1 MHPQADGHSP
11 DRTKRIILPRP
22 MGSTLPITSER
33 LAKLREFGLSEYAA
47 RTYLAL
53 LDLGTTEARD
63 VAALSKVP
71 ASKIYHVLDQL
82 HEKGLVV
89 ILPEFPRKYAP
100 VPFGEFLE
108 KLHEK
113 HEQMARTLRDDR
125 DTLLEMFAV
134 VGDTTSGDRGT
145 LTLLRGR
152 RNVLERFDEL
162 LASARHDLLLL
173 ATPGLLVRLRA
184 WAPAI
189 QDAHRRGVSVR
200 LLVPTNPPAGIQS
213 LPAEVR
219 LRDASGP
226 GERGALL
233 VIDGQK
239 ALLVHFLPDDGHS
252 YEGTDTAVY
261 TDKEGIVAV
270 LASLAETPW
279 SHAPPL
285 PSAHTVPVS
294 GATPASV
301 PLRDGP

>member
-1 MHPQADGHSP
+1 M
-11 DRTKRIILPRP
+11 
-22 MGSTLPITSER
+22 
-33 LAKLREFGLSEYAA
+33 AKLREFGLSEYAA

-108 KLHEK
+108 KLEEK
-113 HEQMARTLRDDR
+113 HEATLRTLKKDR
-125 DTLLEMFAV
+125 GTLLEMFAV

-162 LASARHDLLLL
+162 IASVRHDLLLL
-173 ATPGLLVRLRA
+173 ATPGLLHRLKS
-184 WAPAI
+184 WAPAVI
-189 QDAHRRGVSVR
+189 DAHRRGVQVR
-200 LLVPTNPPAGIQS
+200 LLVPPGSPPTVTAVS
-213 LPAEVR
+213 ALPAEVR
-219 LRDASGP
+219 VRDVTGP
-226 GERGALL
+226 GDRGALL
-233 VIDGQK
+233 VADGAR
-239 ALLVHFLPDDGHS
+239 ALLIHFLPDDGHA

-270 LASLAETPW
+270 LASLAESPW
-279 SHAPPL
+279 LHAPPL
-285 PSAHTVPVS
+285 PGGGHPVPVAAAAAAAAAEPM
-294 GATPASV
+294 GV
-301 PLRDGP
+301 PLKE

>member
-1 MHPQADGHSP
+1 M
-11 DRTKRIILPRP
+11 
-22 MGSTLPITSER
+22 
-33 LAKLREFGLSEYAA
+33 AKLREFGLSEYAA

-113 HEQMARTLRDDR
+113 HESMARTLREDR
-125 DTLLEMFAV
+125 ESLLEMFAV

-152 RNVLERFDEL
+152 RNVLERFDEM
-162 LASARHDLLLL
+162 LAGAEREVLLLC
-173 ATPGLLVRLRA
+173 TPGLLLRLRA

-189 QDAHRRGVSVR
+189 QEASRRGARIR
-200 LLVPTNPPAGIQS
+200 LLVPSDAPAGLSS
-213 LPAEVR
+213 LPAEARVR
-219 LRDASGP
+219 HVEGP

-233 VIDGQK
+233 VADGQH
-239 ALLVHFLPDDGHS
+239 ALLVHFLPDDGHG

-261 TDKEGIVAV
+261 TDKEGVVAV
-270 LASLAETPW
+270 LASLAEAPW
-279 SHAPPL
+279 VHAPPF
-285 PSAHTVPVS
+285 AAGHPVQVAS
-294 GATPASV
+294 GEAV
-301 PLRDGP
+301 GIPLRE

>member
-1 MHPQADGHSP
+1 M
-11 DRTKRIILPRP
+11 
-22 MGSTLPITSER
+22 PITSER
-33 LAKLREFGLSEYAA
+33 MAKLREFGLSEYAA

-100 VPFGEFLE
+100 VPFGEFIE

-113 HEQMARTLRDDR
+113 HESMARSLREDR
-125 DTLLEMFAV
+125 ESLLEMFAV

-162 LASARHDLLLL
+162 IAGAQNDLLLL
-173 ATPGLLVRLRA
+173 CTPGLLLRLRA
-184 WAPAI
+184 WAPAV
-189 QDAHRRGVSVR
+189 QEAHRRGARVR
-200 LLVPTNPPAGIQS
+200 LLVPRDAPEAVAQ
-213 LPAEVR
+213 LPAEARVR
-219 LRDASGP
+219 EVEGP

-233 VIDGQK
+233 VADGAR
-239 ALLVHFLPDDGHS
+239 ALLIHFLPDDGHG

-261 TDKEGIVAV
+261 TDKEGVVAV
-270 LASLAETPW
+270 LASLAEAPW
-279 SHAPPL
+279 MHAPPL
-285 PSAHTVPVS
+285 PAEGAVPVPVS
-294 GATPASV
+294 ATEPRGV
-301 PLRDGP
+301 PLRE

>member
-1 MHPQADGHSP
+1 M
-11 DRTKRIILPRP
+11 
-22 MGSTLPITSER
+22 
-33 LAKLREFGLSEYAA
+33 AKLREFGLSEYAA

-108 KLHEK
+108 KLEEK
-113 HEQMARTLRDDR
+113 HESTLRTLKKDR

-162 LASARHDLLLL
+162 LAGARHDLLLL
-173 ATPGLLVRLRA
+173 ATPGLLVRLKA

-189 QDAHRRGVSVR
+189 QDAHRRGVRVR
-200 LLVPTNPPAGIQS
+200 ILVPPEAPGAVAA
-213 LPAEVR
+213 LPAQVR
-219 LRDASGP
+219 VRDLDGGP

-233 VIDGQK
+233 VGDGSR
-239 ALLVHFLPDDGHS
+239 ALLIHFLPDDGHS

-270 LASLAETPW
+270 LASLAEAPW
-279 SHAPPL
+279 AHAPSLSQPQG
-285 PSAHTVPVS
+285 H
-294 GATPASV
+294 SV
-301 PLRDGP
+301 PIAPAPGIGLGVPLKE

>member
-1 MHPQADGHSP
+1 M
-11 DRTKRIILPRP
+11 
-22 MGSTLPITSER
+22 
-33 LAKLREFGLSEYAA
+33 AKLREFGLSEYAA

-100 VPFGEFLE
+100 VPFGDFIE

-113 HEQMARTLRDDR
+113 HEGMARTLREDR
-125 DTLLEMFAV
+125 EALLEMFAV

-152 RNVLERFDEL
+152 RNVLERFDEM
-162 LASARHDLLLL
+162 LANVESDLLLL
-173 ATPGLLVRLRA
+173 CTPGLLLRLRA

-189 QDAHRRGVSVR
+189 QEAQRRGARIR
-200 LLVPTNPPAGIQS
+200 LLVPPDAPAAVAA

-219 LRDASGP
+219 VRPAGGP
-226 GERGALL
+226 SERGALL
-233 VIDGQK
+233 VADGRHT
-239 ALLVHFLPDDGHS
+239 LLVHFLPDDGHA

-261 TDKEGIVAV
+261 TDKEGVVAV
-270 LASLAETPW
+270 LASLAEAPW
-279 SHAPPL
+279 VHAPVF
-285 PSAHTVPVS
+285 SAGHPVPVS
-294 GATPASV
+294 SAEPLGV
-301 PLRDGP
+301 PLRE

>member
-1 MHPQADGHSP
+1 M
-11 DRTKRIILPRP
+11 
-22 MGSTLPITSER
+22 
-33 LAKLREFGLSEYAA
+33 AKLREFGLSEYAA

-108 KLHEK
+108 KLEEK
-113 HEQMARTLRDDR
+113 HESTLRTLKKDR

-162 LASARHDLLLL
+162 LAGARHDLLLL
-173 ATPGLLVRLRA
+173 ATPGLLLRLKS
-184 WAPAI
+184 WAPAV
-189 QDAHRRGVSVR
+189 QEAHRRGVRVR
-200 LLVPTNPPAGIQS
+200 ILVPPDAPAAVS
-213 LPAEVR
+213 ALPAEIRVR
-219 LRDASGP
+219 DVDGP

-233 VIDGQK
+233 LADGSR
-239 ALLVHFLPDDGHS
+239 ALLIHFLPDDGHS

-270 LASLAETPW
+270 LSSLAETPW
-279 SHAPPL
+279 LHAPPL
-285 PSAHTVPVS
+285 AVAQGHHVPIAPAP
-294 GATPASV
+294 GAGLGV
-301 PLRDGP
+301 PLKD

>member
-1 MHPQADGHSP
+1 M
-11 DRTKRIILPRP
+11 
-22 MGSTLPITSER
+22 
-33 LAKLREFGLSEYAA
+33 AKLREFGLSEYAA

-100 VPFGEFLE
+100 VPFGEFIE
-108 KLHEK
+108 KLEEK
-113 HEQMARTLRDDR
+113 HESTLRTLKEDR
-125 DTLLEMFAV
+125 DALLEMFAV

-162 LASARHDLLLL
+162 LATVERDLLLL
-173 ATPGLLVRLRA
+173 CTPGLLLRLRA
-184 WAPAI
+184 WTPAI
-189 QDAHRRGVSVR
+189 QEAGRRGVRVR
-200 LLVPTNPPAGIQS
+200 LLVPPDSPTAVKA

-219 LRDASGP
+219 VRHVTGP

-233 VIDGQK
+233 VADGAR
-239 ALLVHFLPDDGHS
+239 ALLVHFLPDDGHG

-261 TDKEGIVAV
+261 TDKEGVVAV
-270 LASLAETPW
+270 LASLAEAPW
-279 SHAPPL
+279 VHAPVLAGGTP
-285 PSAHTVPVS
+285 VPVS
-294 GATPASV
+294 ASEPV
-301 PLRDGP
+301 GVALRE

>member
-1 MHPQADGHSP
+1 M
-11 DRTKRIILPRP
+11 
-22 MGSTLPITSER
+22 PITTER
-33 LAKLREFGLSEYAA
+33 MAKLREFGLSEYAA

-113 HEQMARTLRDDR
+113 HESMARSLREDR
-125 DTLLEMFAV
+125 EALLEMFAV

-152 RNVLERFDEL
+152 RNVLERFDET
-162 LASARHDLLLL
+162 LASVERDLLLL
-173 ATPGLLVRLRA
+173 CTPGLLLRLRA
-184 WAPAI
+184 WAPAV
-189 QDAHRRGVSVR
+189 QEASQRGARVR
-200 LLVPTNPPAGIQS
+200 LLVPPDAPPAVAS

-219 LRDASGP
+219 VRQVGGA

-233 VIDGQK
+233 VADGLH
-239 ALLVHFLPDDGHS
+239 ALLVHFLPDDGHG

-261 TDKEGIVAV
+261 TDKEGVVAV
-270 LASLAETPW
+270 LASLAEAPW
-279 SHAPPL
+279 AHAPVF
-285 PSAHTVPVS
+285 SAGHSVPVS
-294 GATPASV
+294 TAEPVGV
-301 PLRDGP
+301 PLRE